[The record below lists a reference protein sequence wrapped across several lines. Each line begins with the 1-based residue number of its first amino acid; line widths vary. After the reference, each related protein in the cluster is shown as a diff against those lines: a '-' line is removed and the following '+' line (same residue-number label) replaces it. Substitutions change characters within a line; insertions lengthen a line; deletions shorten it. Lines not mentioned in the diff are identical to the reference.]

1 MNAAATRVTRMGKSR
16 DLDGEAELREMD
28 SQDVRDLERL
38 GPFGQGNPRP
48 VFLTRDVKI
57 VGNPTVDQ
65 RGRDL
70 SFRVV
75 KDGVLLPAKL
85 HLGARYFEELRDRQ
99 DALTISY
106 SPRLNRRAVNGPV
119 HLQVWNIASPPKEGP
134 ARS

>member
-1 MNAAATRVTRMGKSR
+1 MGKSR
-16 DLDGEAELREMD
+16 ELDGEAELREMD
-28 SQDVRDLERL
+28 SHDVRDLERL
-38 GPFGQGNPRP
+38 GPFGSGNPRP

-57 VGNPTVDQ
+57 VGNPTVDY

-85 HLGARYFEELRDRQ
+85 HLGARHFEELRNQKDSM
-99 DALTISY
+99 TMSY

-119 HLQVWNIASPPKEGP
+119 HLQVWQMSPLPNEGP
-134 ARS
+134 TRS